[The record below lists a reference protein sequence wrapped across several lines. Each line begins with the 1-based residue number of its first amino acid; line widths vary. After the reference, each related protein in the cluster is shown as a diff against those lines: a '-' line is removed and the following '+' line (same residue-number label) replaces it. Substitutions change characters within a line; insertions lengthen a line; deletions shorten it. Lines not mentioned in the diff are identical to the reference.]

1 MYCDIMAEAGL
12 DLSRKFVSEGEI
24 EERKRKR
31 QEEWEKIRKPEDPKE
46 APEEE
51 YDPRSLYERLQE
63 QKEKKQEEYEEQFK
77 FKNMV
82 RGLNEDESNFLD
94 EVSRQQ
100 SLLEKQRREEEL
112 QELKEYRISFPSQ
125 VTMQVFCFYHSK
137 CPSALTKL
145 TASNES
151 KKEPGKRAGP
161 HPTENR
167 NVLSQAHLLAGAVK
181 RRSLSQSSNG
191 SKKQKQEE
199 AEGGGGRAQTDS
211 VTAAG
216 DGKQV
221 PVMGVV
227 LPSATVCVGILP
239 GLGAY
244 SGSSDSDSTSDSE
257 DAEGVF
263 TGIQKHYANSDPCS
277 LESINMSNPPTGWE
291 AVGFLLPAVLV
302 RFCLSKSPGKAYPV
316 SSFLSVWL
324 QLTLSG
330 I

>member
-1 MYCDIMAEAGL
+1 
-12 DLSRKFVSEGEI
+12 
-24 EERKRKR
+24 
-31 QEEWEKIRKPEDPKE
+31 
-46 APEEE
+46 
-51 YDPRSLYERLQE
+51 
-63 QKEKKQEEYEEQFK
+63 
-77 FKNMV
+77 MV

-125 VTMQVFCFYHSK
+125 
-137 CPSALTKL
+137 
-145 TASNES
+145 S

-181 RRSLSQSSNG
+181 RRRPRG
-191 SKKQKQEE
+191 HEVFI
-199 AEGGGGRAQTDS
+199 AADS

-227 LPSATVCVGILP
+227 LPSAAVCVGILP

-257 DAEGVF
+257 VTLEKSIKREFSVCDF
-263 TGIQKHYANSDPCS
+263 STKHNCD
-277 LESINMSNPPTGWE
+277 
-291 AVGFLLPAVLV
+291 
-302 RFCLSKSPGKAYPV
+302 
-316 SSFLSVWL
+316 
-324 QLTLSG
+324 
-330 I
+330 